1 MTADLTKGK
10 PLPVIF
16 RFSLPVIA
24 GNLFQLFYTLA
35 DTIIVGQTMGEKSLS
50 AVGGDNSFRLFHPVL
65 HSRPGKRFCN
75 NSRPLCRQA

>member
-1 MTADLTKGK
+1 MRCFMTADLTKGK

-35 DTIIVGQTMGEKSLS
+35 DTI
-50 AVGGDNSFRLFHPVL
+50 
-65 HSRPGKRFCN
+65 
-75 NSRPLCRQA
+75 